1 MAKDK
6 KEPKIYV
13 VKPKIGE
20 NYYFKFAGIL
30 MYGQLVSVIDSLTK
44 LHGVPHYWMNEKSDK
59 SAKKCVYPISIYK
72 IFKDLNDTKNV

>member
-13 VKPKIGE
+13 VKPKVGE
-20 NYYFKFAGIL
+20 SYYFKFAGSTMFGPIISL
-30 MYGQLVSVIDSLTK
+30 IEPLTK
-44 LHGVPHYWMNEKSDK
+44 LHGIPYYWMAEKSDR

-72 IFKDLNDTKNV
+72 IYKDLNDIKNV

>member
-20 NYYFKFAGIL
+20 NCYFKFAGSIMFGPIISL
-30 MYGQLVSVIDSLTK
+30 NEELTK
-44 LHGVPHYWMNEKSDK
+44 LHGIPHYWLTQRSDK
-59 SAKKCVYPISIYK
+59 SAKKCTYPVSIYN
-72 IFKDLNDTKNV
+72 IFKDLNDSKNV

>member
-6 KEPKIYV
+6 QEPKMYV

-20 NYYFKFAGIL
+20 NYYFKFAGSI
-30 MYGQLVSVIDSLTK
+30 MYGELVSLNEALTK

-59 SAKKCVYPISIYK
+59 SDKKSIYPISIYK
-72 IFKDLNDTKNV
+72 IFKDLKDSKNV